1 VQKTNKIGLL
11 GRLLPLLLLRR
22 TVALSRRAAIG
33 AVKLRHTFANVRFGE
48 SAPQRRAL
56 QRMAAMGR
64 NFGVILSVSLK
75 RSLAAMQKTGKVG
88 SLPTFAARYTKGRCR
103 GMGETL
109 QRSLSAYSVE
119 KLRYLDFQNLR

>member
-1 VQKTNKIGLL
+1 L

-33 AVKLRHTFANVRFGE
+33 AVKLLHTFANVRFGE

-56 QRMAAMGR
+56 QRMAEMGR

-88 SLPTFAARYTKGRCR
+88 
-103 GMGETL
+103 
-109 QRSLSAYSVE
+109 LSYV
-119 KLRYLDFQNLR
+119 FPINLRELIQWPSFNF